1 MKKCSE
7 CNVEMIEDW
16 VIDGQHPFEL
26 GADGRTDISV
36 HVPTN
41 EEGSFLGIKYDKT
54 IELDLKARVC
64 PKCGK
69 VELYVNSEKLI
80 NN

>member
-7 CNVEMIEDW
+7 CNVEMIDNC

-26 GADGRTDISV
+26 GVDGEVDISV
-36 HVPTN
+36 HIPTN
-41 EEGSFLGIKYDKT
+41 EKGSFLGIKYDKN
-54 IELDLKARVC
+54 ISLNVKARVC
-64 PKCGK
+64 PGCGK
-69 VELYVNSEKLI
+69 VELYIDPSELT